1 VKFLVDAH
9 IGNLIIEFREQAN
22 HDVFRASRFPPKTS
36 DALILQTAAAEGRVV
51 MTSDKDFGEL
61 VFRLQQPAY
70 GVILLRIDVPH
81 EADRLAVL
89 QHFWAAIEPAV
100 PGQFVV
106 VTSKMVRKSPLPRT
120 P

>member
-9 IGNLIIEFREQAN
+9 IGNLIIEFLEHAN
-22 HDVFRASRFPPKTS
+22 HDVLRASSFPPKTS
-36 DALILQTAAAEGRVV
+36 DARILQIAAAEGRVV

-61 VFRLQQPAY
+61 VFRLQQPTF
-70 GVILLRIDVPH
+70 GVVLLRIDVPH

-89 QHFWAAIEPAV
+89 EHFWPAIESAV
-100 PGQFVV
+100 PGHFVV
-106 VTSKMVRKSPLPRT
+106 VTSKMVRKSPLPRA